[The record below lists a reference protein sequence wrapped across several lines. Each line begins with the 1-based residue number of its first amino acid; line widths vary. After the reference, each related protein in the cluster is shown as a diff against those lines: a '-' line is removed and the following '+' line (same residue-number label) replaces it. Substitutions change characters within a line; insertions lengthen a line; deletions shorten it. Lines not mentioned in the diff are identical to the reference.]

1 MGFQQGLSGL
11 NTSSKSLEVIGNNVA
26 NANTYGAKASRAEFA
41 DMYAASLGG
50 GGNNG
55 IGIGARIATVAQQ
68 FTQGNIT
75 TTSNNLDLAI
85 NGRGFFALQ
94 TPQGETVYSRNGQF
108 KRDASGYI
116 INNEQ
121 HQLLGQA
128 LDDTGAPSG
137 PAGSPIRLSNDG
149 SPPLK
154 ASAITTVFLFLGYV
168 LQTVGLRYTGASN
181 SAFVTAL
188 YVVFV
193 PLILRRFDGRV
204 LLATAIAVIGL
215 WLLVKPTA
223 GVNIGDLLTLGC
235 AVAFAGHIVCL
246 ERFTREFDAPS
257 LLIWQ
262 MAATTVLLVPATWWE
277 QAPTGSFAPT
287 AVLLIG
293 LGITGGLA
301 TGAFAVQM
309 WVQQFV
315 PAQQVALVF
324 ASEPAYA
331 AWLSWYFLGET
342 LDLQGW
348 VGSGLILLAVVIG
361 ALESRKQP
369 SSGEMT
375 QPT

>member
-1 MGFQQGLSGL
+1 MPRLALLLTTIIWGATFPATKAALEQIPPFSFLLLRFFLGAVLVGIWFVLARRAFQ
-11 NTSSKSLEVIGNNVA
+11 
-26 NANTYGAKASRAEFA
+26 
-41 DMYAASLGG
+41 
-50 GGNNG
+50 
-55 IGIGARIATVAQQ
+55 
-68 FTQGNIT
+68 
-75 TTSNNLDLAI
+75 
-85 NGRGFFALQ
+85 
-94 TPQGETVYSRNGQF
+94 
-108 KRDASGYI
+108 RDRTM
-116 INNEQ
+116 
-121 HQLLGQA
+121 L
-128 LDDTGAPSG
+128 
-137 PAGSPIRLSNDG
+137 R
-149 SPPLK
+149 
-154 ASAITTVFLFLGYV
+154 ASAITTVFLFLGYI
-168 LQTVGLRYTGASN
+168 LQTVGLRYTSASN
-181 SAFVTAL
+181 SAFLTAL

-204 LLATAIAVIGL
+204 LLATAIAVAGL

-223 GVNIGDLLTLGC
+223 GVNIGDVLTLAC

-246 ERFTREFDAPS
+246 ERFTRAFDAPS
-257 LLIWQ
+257 LLMWQ
-262 MAATTVLLVPATWWE
+262 MAATTLFLIPATWWE
-277 QAPTGSFAPT
+277 QAPVEAFVPT

-361 ALESRKQP
+361 AFQSRKEPPSEKMVQP
-369 SSGEMT
+369 AALDT
-375 QPT
+375 AKV